1 MPQTISLLGLNIS
14 LYYSFWLLGVVAV
27 LILGYALGKHLGL
40 SFAKSMLYVAGA
52 VILGYLLLRGTSMI
66 FNGGKVKGL
75 NFIRIVAFMPISA
88 YLLSRIFSG
97 KFRTVLDYIAPL
109 LAIFHGVTHLGCIF
123 EGCCQGYPSDWG
135 LYSNSVETVCFPIQP
150 IEAVSSILIGV
161 VLSVM
166 IIRKKQRGK
175 LYAYYLISYGV
186 TRFLWEFLRD
196 NEKIW
201 WNISEL
207 ALHALIAALLGV
219 VFLVVFSLTSE
230 KQQETETQEK
240 PQSDVLAYCAIAV
253 VTLLF
258 ASFLVSGANQVAT
271 MIAAIII
278 VVVIVAS
285 AILGLYKRWKHGKEN
300 AHKE

>member
-1 MPQTISLLGLNIS
+1 
-14 LYYSFWLLGVVAV
+14 
-27 LILGYALGKHLGL
+27 
-40 SFAKSMLYVAGA
+40 
-52 VILGYLLLRGTSMI
+52 
-66 FNGGKVKGL
+66 
-75 NFIRIVAFMPISA
+75 
-88 YLLSRIFSG
+88 
-97 KFRTVLDYIAPL
+97 
-109 LAIFHGVTHLGCIF
+109 
-123 EGCCQGYPSDWG
+123 
-135 LYSNSVETVCFPIQP
+135 
-150 IEAVSSILIGV
+150 
-161 VLSVM
+161 
-166 IIRKKQRGK
+166 
-175 LYAYYLISYGV
+175 
-186 TRFLWEFLRD
+186 
-196 NEKIW
+196 
-201 WNISEL
+201 
-207 ALHALIAALLGV
+207 LIAALLGV